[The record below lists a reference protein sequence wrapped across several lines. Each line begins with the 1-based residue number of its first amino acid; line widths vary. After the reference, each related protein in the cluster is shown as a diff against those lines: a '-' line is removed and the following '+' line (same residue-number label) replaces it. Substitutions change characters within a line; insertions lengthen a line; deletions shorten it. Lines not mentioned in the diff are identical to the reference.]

1 MKRTLPNHAALR
13 RQYEE
18 DYETRGKIVKDIERY
33 LEQSLSQVPS
43 HLTIKGR
50 VKSFQSFYQIYLR
63 YLRKTNTDK
72 TKIPD
77 EIGVRVVCPFLED
90 IDTVEGIIKKNFEVI
105 EVEEK
110 GGMQLSFK
118 EFGYES
124 RHLLVRL
131 PPAIGEKYQKK
142 QGGTFSGEIA
152 EIQLRTNLQDAWAE
166 VEHELVYKAKFSPL
180 DSSMRRKLAAINA
193 TLSLADTIFQEF
205 RSYQK
210 QLNTQLE
217 KRRSDFYLQIEEFTS
232 AFLVDTPKKEAAAA
246 YIPREINSGSIDD
259 LLLNA
264 LYAHNKA
271 RFEEA
276 RTFYSQI
283 LELRPDEKL
292 KALVYKHRGMANFA
306 QSNYDG
312 AIEDFNRAL
321 EFDGSS
327 HQSAYYLGVVHS
339 CKREYAQAI
348 DAFTR
353 SIKIDPFQKY
363 CFLRRAQCSYH
374 INDYPNAL
382 SDCESA
388 ISLDAEF
395 DAAKRF
401 KQLLLDK
408 LKM

>member
-1 MKRTLPNHAALR
+1 MKRALPNHAALR

-18 DYETRGKIVKDIERY
+18 DYETRINIVKDIERY
-33 LEQSLSQVPS
+33 LEQSLSQMSS

-50 VKSFQSFYQIYLR
+50 VKSFQSFYQKYLR
-63 YLRKTNTDK
+63 YLRKTNADN

-90 IDTVEGIIKKNFEVI
+90 INTVEELIKNVFEVI

-110 GGMQLSFK
+110 GGTQLSFK

-124 RHLLVRL
+124 RHLLVRI
-131 PPAIGEKYQKK
+131 PPAIGQKYRKK
-142 QGGTFSGEIA
+142 QGGSFSGEIA

-193 TLSLADTIFQEF
+193 TLSLADTVFQEF

-217 KRRSDFYLQIEEFTS
+217 KRRSDFYLQIEEFTKLDEDLPRKDS
-232 AFLVDTPKKEAAAA
+232 AAPYT
-246 YIPREINSGSIDD
+246 PREVNSRSIDD

-264 LYAHNKA
+264 LYAHNKG

-276 RTFYSQI
+276 RAFYSRI
-283 LELRPDEKL
+283 LELRPDGKL
-292 KALVYKHRGMANFA
+292 KALVHKHRGMANFA
-306 QSNYDG
+306 QSDYDG

-321 EFDGSS
+321 EFDGLS

-374 INDYPNAL
+374 INDHPQAL

-401 KQLLLDK
+401 KQVLLDK